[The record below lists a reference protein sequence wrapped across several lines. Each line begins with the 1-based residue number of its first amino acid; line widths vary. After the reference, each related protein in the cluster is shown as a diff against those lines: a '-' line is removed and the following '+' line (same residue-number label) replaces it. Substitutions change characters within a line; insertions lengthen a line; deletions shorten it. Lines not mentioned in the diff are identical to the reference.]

1 MNGIVQSE
9 TDETTKKIIEW
20 LYENNNTINSKKKD
34 EKINLKKDDKYYFK
48 IISLDEYNEG
58 KTKKKQKKYSIIF
71 FWFNH
76 FKYNWIHLTKFYKT
90 KTKNFFHSNF

>member
-34 EKINLKKDDKYYFK
+34 EKINLKKDDKYITLK
-48 IISLDEYNEG
+48 L
-58 KTKKKQKKYSIIF
+58 
-71 FWFNH
+71 
-76 FKYNWIHLTKFYKT
+76 
-90 KTKNFFHSNF
+90 